1 LEYRVVKNTLAMRAL
16 EGTPLETAK
25 EYLTGPVGVAISYED
40 PALLAKKVLSYVK
53 KNEKLEIKGGVIEGK
68 LCSFVD
74 IKTISEL
81 PSRDILLATF
91 IGAMQSPLSKL
102 ASALNATMAQ
112 FVYAMGALR
121 NKREG

>member
-16 EGTPLETAK
+16 EGTPVETAK

-68 LCSFVD
+68 F
-74 IKTISEL
+74 
-81 PSRDILLATF
+81 
-91 IGAMQSPLSKL
+91 
-102 ASALNATMAQ
+102 ATMAQ